1 MSKTIGIICEYN
13 PFHNGHKYQIDRI
26 REEIDDATIVIIMSG
41 STVQRGEF
49 SIFDK
54 YTRARVALECGADAV
69 FELPYPYS
77 SSCAEIFARA
87 GVNIATNLGCDY
99 LYFGTESK
107 NIEHIESVAKALDSL
122 EFEEY
127 LKEELLDKNQSFISA
142 KERALKRMSYEI
154 PNTSN
159 DMLALEYIRAIK
171 ALNSDMKYKAI
182 QRKGANY
189 NDENICETMSATA
202 IRKNFKENSNLLS
215 VPWDANSLYE
225 NEINDGN
232 VLDERA
238 FNDFIYK
245 YALITPR
252 ILFDE
257 AFDSNKEIGAII
269 KESASNSKTANDF
282 IEGLSSKV
290 YTSSR
295 IKRVILYTVFG
306 IKTIEKVPNFTLL
319 LAANDNGKKIIN
331 KTRKNDNFTIITKH
345 SDGKNLSVEQKQML
359 EKNYEIYGVFSSF
372 LKKPVKSKDIYSK
385 KPIIE

>member
-13 PFHNGHKYQIDRI
+13 PFHNGHKYQIDKI
-26 REEIDDATIVIIMSG
+26 REEIDDAIIIVIMSG

-49 SIFDK
+49 AIFDK
-54 YTRARVALECGADAV
+54 YTRAKAALGCGADAV

-87 GVNIATNLGCDY
+87 GVNIAINLGCDY
-99 LYFGTESK
+99 LYFGTESE
-107 NIEHIESVAKALDSL
+107 NIEHIESVANALESL
-122 EFEEY
+122 EFEKY
-127 LKEELLDKNQSFISA
+127 FKEELLDKKQSFISA
-142 KERALKRMSYEI
+142 KESALKKMSLEI

-171 ALNSDMKYKAI
+171 ASNSSMKYKAI
-182 QRKGANY
+182 QRKGASY
-189 NDENICETMSATA
+189 NDENICEIMSATA
-202 IRKNFKENSNLLS
+202 IRKSFKENGKLLS
-215 VPWDANSLYE
+215 IPECANSIYA
-225 NEINDGN
+225 NEANEGN
-232 VLDERA
+232 VLDEKA
-238 FNDFIYK
+238 FNDFIFR

-252 ILFDE
+252 NLFDE

-269 KESASNSKTANDF
+269 KDSVSNAKTSNDF
-282 IEGLSSKV
+282 IEGLSSKA

-295 IKRVILYTVFG
+295 IKRVILYTIFR
-306 IKTIEKVPNFTLL
+306 IKTIEKVPNFTFL
-319 LAANDNGKKIIN
+319 LASNDNGKKVIN

-345 SDGKNLSVEQKQML
+345 SDGKKLSKEQKQML

-372 LKKPVKSKDIYSK
+372 LKKSIKSKDIYSK

>member
-1 MSKTIGIICEYN
+1 MSKIIGIICEYN

-26 REEIDDATIVIIMSG
+26 REEIDDAIIIIIMSG
-41 STVQRGEF
+41 STVQRGQF
-49 SIFDK
+49 AIFDK
-54 YTRARVALECGADAV
+54 YTRARAALKYGADAV

-87 GVNIATNLGCDY
+87 GVNIAANIGCDY

-127 LKEELLDKNQSFISA
+127 FKEELLEKNQSFISA

-202 IRKNFKENSNLLS
+202 IRKNFKENGKLLS
-215 VPWDANSLYE
+215 VPCDAKSLYE

-252 ILFDE
+252 FLFDE

-282 IEGLSSKV
+282 IEGLSSKA

-306 IKTIEKVPNFTLL
+306 IKAIEKVPNFTLL
-319 LAANDNGKKIIN
+319 LAANNNGKKIIN
-331 KTRKNDNFTIITKH
+331 KTYREFLANCGDKRGQFYVFLFFNCVFLLEFKGSRCHTA
-345 SDGKNLSVEQKQML
+345 EQGL
-359 EKNYEIYGVFSSF
+359 
-372 LKKPVKSKDIYSK
+372 
-385 KPIIE
+385 